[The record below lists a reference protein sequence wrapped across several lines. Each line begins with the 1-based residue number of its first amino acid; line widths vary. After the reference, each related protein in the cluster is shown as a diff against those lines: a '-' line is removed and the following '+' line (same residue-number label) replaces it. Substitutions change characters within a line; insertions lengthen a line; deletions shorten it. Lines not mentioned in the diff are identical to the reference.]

1 MRKLW
6 LIAILLPL
14 HATSQEVKPILSAD
28 YLALIK
34 RDTNSTNKKWIDS
47 SNSLRNADL
56 RFKGYNSATSLFKLS
71 NTNKNPGRDVKIKT
85 AYTKTISFS
94 GSISLTAEIQ
104 KANRQTALQNEYV
117 QGRNNNGSLTWQ
129 GPETNELFSYG
140 PHINTLG
147 YDGSNYLYDV
157 NGRIVQAGLG
167 NGKKISPYYNSIL
180 RTGSSIGQHFTFNTK
195 YKKNYQPIFTHYLK
209 AGHSSDRTFIK
220 TNNNES
226 YYFTTSAETIVKRFG
241 FSGSYNF
248 KQEKFV
254 HSNRNGFLNR
264 AYQNSL
270 LTPVSFSN
278 SQGNTIGNVQR
289 SFSANADN
297 ALFLLS
303 NPAHSFKQQQYNTG
317 FSAEYRIN
325 KLKIKLSQA
334 WENVKQ
340 KNNEGFLPGTA
351 FFPAGINIIRNQFD
365 KNYLLN
371 TTVNYNINAY
381 HFRGQL
387 TGTYNFN
394 DNNTS
399 VFYLQQNKQY
409 NYQRSSNDLSLAFYP
424 QFYFDNNES
433 GMLLSSKVY
442 TSNTSNSDQ
451 YFLPSL
457 SVYTRFQDLFNA
469 DRLSLKIFTSY
480 NRFNSELPIDKSFSA
495 SSLLQYNVADAG
507 EYLPMVEVNGFNN
520 LSPIKHKEYTA
531 GVEIEYN
538 YKIRLSA
545 SWFNK
550 KTTDDVFPILNSG
563 QLQLQNIAS
572 HKNSGAELEL
582 YISPNIWN
590 NKKFT
595 AGGTISFVSYRSKVT
610 NVKNGFNNTPV
621 AGFANVRKAIMTG
634 QSLGVIVGNTWQRD
648 ASNNILIGS
657 DGFPLVNNNL
667 SVIGNPVPDF
677 IMKLNNNASYKRW
690 GLNLDW
696 EWKKGGDIWNGTQAI
711 LDYYGRSKNSGLLR
725 NTTDYVFNG
734 VQANGTH
741 NTVPVNFYD
750 AAQPLAQ
757 NRWVRYGNSGVAEE
771 YIQRADYIRLNTVGV
786 YFKPN
791 IKKNIQQLTV
801 TVYANNILLWSPY
814 KGADVNQLL
823 LEQPG
828 TTGLDFF
835 NLPSLHS
842 FGFNIAIQ
850 F

>member
-14 HATSQEVKPILSAD
+14 YAASQEVKPILSAD

-34 RDTNSTNKKWIDS
+34 GDTNSTNKKWIDS
-47 SNSLRNADL
+47 SNSLRNANL
-56 RFKGYNSATSLFKLS
+56 RFQGYNTSTSFFKLS
-71 NTNKNPGRDVKIKT
+71 NTNSGRDVKIKT

-94 GSISLTAEIQ
+94 GSISLTAEMQ
-104 KANRQTALQNEYV
+104 KANRQPALQNEYV
-117 QGRNNNGSLTWQ
+117 QGRNNNGTLTWQ

-140 PHINTLG
+140 PHINTLE
-147 YDGSNYLYDV
+147 YDGTSYLYDV
-157 NGRIVQAGLG
+157 NGRIVLAGLG
-167 NGKKISPYYNSIL
+167 NGKKISPYNNSIL
-180 RTGSSIGQHFTFNTK
+180 RRGSSIGQHFTFNTK
-195 YKKNYQPIFTHYLK
+195 YKKNHQPIFTHYLK

-226 YYFTTSAETIVKRFG
+226 YYFTTSAESIVKRFS
-241 FSGSYNF
+241 FSGSYSL

-254 HSNRNGFLNR
+254 HTNRNGFLNR

-297 ALFLLS
+297 AFFLLG
-303 NPAHSFKQQQYNTG
+303 NPAHSFKQQQYNSG
-317 FSAEYRIN
+317 FSAEYKFN

-340 KNNEGFLPGTA
+340 KSNESYQPGTA
-351 FFPAGINIIRNQFD
+351 FFPAGINITRNQFD
-365 KNYLLN
+365 KNYSLN
-371 TTVNYNINAY
+371 TTVGYNINAN

-399 VFYLQQNKQY
+399 VYYLRQNKQY
-409 NYQRSSNDLSLAFYP
+409 RYQRSSNDLSLAFYP

-442 TSNTSNSDQ
+442 TSNTSNNDQ
-451 YFLPSL
+451 YFLPSV

-480 NRFNSELPIDKSFSA
+480 NRFNSELPIDKSFAA
-495 SSLLQYNVADAG
+495 SSLLQYSVADAG

-520 LSPIKHKEYTA
+520 LNPIKHKEYTA

-550 KTTDDVFPILNSG
+550 KTTDDVFPILNAG

-572 HKNSGAELEL
+572 HKNYGTELEL

-610 NVKNGFNNTPV
+610 NVKNDFNNTPV
-621 AGFANVRKAIMTG
+621 AGFANVHKAIVAG
-634 QSLGVIVGNTWQRD
+634 QPLGVIVGNTWQRD
-648 ASNNILIGS
+648 ANKNILIGS

-677 IMKLNNNASYKRW
+677 VMKLNNNVSYKRW

-696 EWKKGGDIWNGTQAI
+696 EWKKGGDIWNGTQAM

-725 NTTDYVFNG
+725 NTIGYVFNG
-734 VQANGTH
+734 VQANGNH
-741 NTVPVNFYD
+741 NTIPVSFYD
-750 AAQPLAQ
+750 ASQPLSQ
-757 NRWVRYGNSGVAEE
+757 NRWIRYGQSSVAEE
-771 YIQRADYIRLNTVGV
+771 YIQRADYIRLNTAGI

-791 IKKNIQQLTV
+791 IKKYVQQLTI

-823 LEQPG
+823 YDQPG
-828 TTGLDFF
+828 TNGLDFF
-835 NLPSLHS
+835 NFPSLHS